1 MPSVMRMKLKSFG
14 KKMKKNNNYL
24 LNHKRIKLLKL
35 SEDLIVK
42 YGWNESLFKNISY
55 EKKININEI
64 YSLFPQGFED
74 MLKFSLDYLNH
85 KLEDTCYKFNLI
97 RKPLHKRINK
107 IIMTKII
114 IMSEKKDFYKKTFY
128 YLLVPINYKLM
139 TKQLYKSIDL
149 MWHIAGDCSTDFN
162 YYTKRMILSGVYVS
176 VVLNFLRNDDLF
188 ETEKILDD
196 NLFKVSKIPKFK
208 NKFTNI
214 KNVLPSFFSFVR
226 NYNF

>member
-1 MPSVMRMKLKSFG
+1 
-14 KKMKKNNNYL
+14 MKKNNNYL